1 MTGRDGVRMIEVSSQ
16 LTKEEW
22 IHFNER
28 YRKYMS
34 KGARKIV
41 VIGLVVFSV
50 LFLWSGIGLLKGLYF
65 TFHMA
70 NFPWSYTFRS
80 LAFQLYGSKMLLT
93 FIFLVFFLYYLFRVY
108 VLFSPGY
115 IRKKLDKQFSSDDF
129 QESRVQLTDQSVGTY
144 SNTIDLRLNWER
156 ITKVFYTEELM
167 VLFGTDPQCIII
179 SKRLLSN
186 EEIQQVEE
194 RIADCFSGTVITLA
208 L

>member
-70 NFPWSYTFRS
+70 NFPWFYTFRS
-80 LAFQLYGSKMLLT
+80 LAFQIYGSKMLLT
-93 FIFLVFFLYYLFRVY
+93 FIFLSFSFITCSGYMFYFRQVISERNWINNS
-108 VLFSPGY
+108 VQMIFKRAAFS
-115 IRKKLDKQFSSDDF
+115 
-129 QESRVQLTDQSVGTY
+129 
-144 SNTIDLRLNWER
+144 
-156 ITKVFYTEELM
+156 
-167 VLFGTDPQCIII
+167 
-179 SKRLLSN
+179 
-186 EEIQQVEE
+186 
-194 RIADCFSGTVITLA
+194 
-208 L
+208 